1 MGLLSWGSLSVGL
14 HAMSHGCLGGPT
26 RLWGCSHTCSFL
38 ESTKHV
44 LCCSSPRLF
53 LRNLYINL
61 ALRAPWGTQVIK
73 GNPKAPKRKLI
84 YSIFYI
90 FIKEREICLWSVN
103 RRQILREE
111 PRIQVCLLISHPARH
126 SCSRW
131 AAPLRTQQGPQVQ
144 CSQHRLPRG
153 EAALCSVPS
162 WMSYQHPELR
172 WDLPMASHTSFWLR
186 HQMPQQGPSHLHPK
200 NRHFPPHRGALSLY
214 KAILSNHH
222 FFLH

>member
-14 HAMSHGCLGGPT
+14 HAMSHSCLGGPT

-38 ESTKHV
+38 ESMKHV

-103 RRQILREE
+103 RRQILLEE

-144 CSQHRLPRG
+144 CSRRSSTLPH
-153 EAALCSVPS
+153 LLLD
-162 WMSYQHPELR
+162 EL
-172 WDLPMASHTSFWLR
+172 PTSRATLK
-186 HQMPQQGPSHLHPK
+186 PPPAISHLILAETP
-200 NRHFPPHRGALSLY
+200 NAPAGPVTPSPQEQALPSSQRSFIPLQ
-214 KAILSNHH
+214 SNPE
-222 FFLH
+222 

>member
-103 RRQILREE
+103 RRQILLEE

-144 CSQHRLPRG
+144 CSRRSSTLLCPLLDELPTSR
-153 EAALCSVPS
+153 A
-162 WMSYQHPELR
+162 MLR
-172 WDLPMASHTSFWLR
+172 P
-186 HQMPQQGPSHLHPK
+186 PPGISHLILAETP
-200 NRHFPPHRGALSLY
+200 NAPAGPVTPSPQEQALPSPQRSFIPLQ
-214 KAILSNHH
+214 SNPE
-222 FFLH
+222 

>member
-1 MGLLSWGSLSVGL
+1 
-14 HAMSHGCLGGPT
+14 MSHSCLGGPT

-61 ALRAPWGTQVIK
+61 APWAPWGTQVIK
-73 GNPKAPKRKLI
+73 ENPKAPKRKLI

-103 RRQILREE
+103 RRQILLEE

-131 AAPLRTQQGPQVQ
+131 AAPLRTQQGPQVR
-144 CSQHRLPRG
+144 CSQRRSTGCL
-153 EAALCSVPS
+153 EEK
-162 WMSYQHPELR
+162 QH
-172 WDLPMASHTSFWLR
+172 F
-186 HQMPQQGPSHLHPK
+186 
-200 NRHFPPHRGALSLY
+200 ALSPPGWATNIQSHAETSPWHLIPHFGWDT
-214 KAILSNHH
+214 KCPSRARHTFTPRRGTSLPTEELCPLTKQSWVITTFSCINILFSLIVL
-222 FFLH
+222 FIF